1 MRERQGLLRSNV
13 AGAAAAAF
21 VLVLIGAGSF
31 YFSERTAHLAQESFA
46 IGDADRG
53 IGQILATMMDAESSQ
68 RGYLLTSD
76 PSYLAPY
83 EQAVSRAQTE
93 AKSLKAALARAP
105 ASARLPDIAPLEDII
120 ARKFDELSRTVD
132 LAKAGQQSDAVDIVR
147 TGLGLRLGETARTF
161 TAGFRRAADSARR
174 ERIDAMRA
182 SANTLEVLTSLGIIS
197 VIVLS
202 IIAVMQIRGHTA
214 EIEEARDAL
223 GNVNAELERRVN
235 SRTRDLVRANEEIQR
250 YAYIVSHDLRAPLVN
265 IMGFTSE
272 LEQAS
277 ATLARAVEAGADG
290 ADAEWAAAT
299 EAVER
304 DIPEALSFIKASMTR
319 MDGLINEILKLS
331 RLGRVTLEA
340 EPIEMNALMDECIAQ
355 LQHRLDSAGAQ
366 TRVDSDLPAIVS
378 DRSSLQQIFSN
389 LLDNAVKYLDPQRP
403 GQIRIRGRAGRGLAT
418 FEIIDNGRGVAQ
430 SDHERIFDLFRR
442 AGTQDQPGEGIGL
455 AHVRTLVRRL
465 GGDIAVVS
473 DGKSGSTFRV
483 TIPEDL
489 RRITST
495 DET

>member
-1 MRERQGLLRSNV
+1 MRDRRGLLRSNV

-21 VLVLIGAGSF
+21 VLIVIGAGSF
-31 YFSERTAHLAQESFA
+31 YFSERTTHLAQESFA
-46 IGDADRG
+46 VGDADRA
-53 IGQILATMMDAESSQ
+53 IGRILATMLEAESSQ

-83 EQAVSRAQTE
+83 EQAVLRAQAET
-93 AKSLKAALARAP
+93 KSLKAILAQAP
-105 ASARLPDIAPLEDII
+105 GSVHLPDIAPLEDVV

-132 LAKAGQQSDAVDIVR
+132 LARAGRRAEAIDIVR
-147 TGLGLRLGETARTF
+147 TGLGLRLGETARAF
-161 TAGFRRAADSARR
+161 TTDFRRAADSARR
-174 ERIDAMRA
+174 ERIDAMRV

-197 VIVLS
+197 VIVLA
-202 IIAVMQIRGHTA
+202 IVAVMQIRRHTA
-214 EIEEARDAL
+214 EIEGARDAL

-277 ATLARAVEAGADG
+277 ATLAKAVDADRSG
-290 ADAEWAAAT
+290 PEWVAAT

-304 DIPEALSFIKASMTR
+304 DIPEALSFIKTSMTR
-319 MDGLINEILKLS
+319 MDGLINEILRLS
-331 RLGRVTLEA
+331 RLGRVTLDA

-355 LQHRLDSAGAQ
+355 IQHRLDSAGAR
-366 TRVDSDLPAIVS
+366 TKIDDDLPAIVS
-378 DRSSLQQIFSN
+378 DRNSLQQIFSN
-389 LLDNAVKYLDPQRP
+389 LLDNAVKYLDPARP
-403 GQIRIRGRAGRGLAT
+403 GLIRVRGRAARGLAT
-418 FEIIDNGRGVAQ
+418 FEVIDNGRGVAPA
-430 SDHERIFDLFRR
+430 DHERIFDLFRR
-442 AGTQDQPGEGIGL
+442 AGPQDQPGEGIGL

-465 GGDIAVVS
+465 GGDITVVS
-473 DGKSGSTFRV
+473 DGKSGAAFRIA
-483 TIPEDL
+483 IPEDL